1 MHPPLPAARRVP
13 HPGAAV
19 LAAAVVLG
27 AGSPV
32 AASDAPKLV
41 VVVYPNESDGAPGI
55 HLVDRALRTTF
66 AGGAP
71 GRVEVRNEYVDTSRL
86 RDAGF
91 RAAQI
96 DLLRRKYAGRKVD
109 VVVAG
114 LASGLDF
121 VLAHRE
127 ELFPGAPVVYVAV
140 EERELRG
147 RTLPADVFGVPG
159 RRDLTGTLDLA
170 LRLHP
175 GTRRVAVVAGA
186 ADYDR
191 FWEAEARRV
200 FAPYAGRVEFDYLTG
215 LPMADLLARVAAL
228 PDGCVVYYLHV
239 FQDGAGRPF
248 IPAEVLE
255 QLAERANAPVYGHVD
270 TYVGRGAAGGR
281 VFGFGAE
288 GETAARLAL
297 RLLAGEPAG
306 TPSSSDSTTAL
317 FDWRQLRR
325 WGIAEADLPPGAVV
339 RFRDESFWAA
349 HRAQIVGAGAVC
361 GVQAALIAALLVQRV
376 KRQRADRRFRQVVET
391 APVGM
396 VMARRDGTIVLANP
410 ALDTLFGYAPGELL
424 GRSVET
430 LLPVPLRARHSAAR
444 GDYFAAPAA
453 RAMDPGRELVGR
465 RKDGTEVPVEVGL
478 SPLRTA
484 GGLFVLASVLD
495 LTARRAAEA
504 DLRVSQQE
512 LKSLAGH
519 LLQAQEQERR
529 RVARELHDDLNQTVA
544 LLTVE
549 LDLLGQQPP
558 AEPGAVADRVRGI
571 AARAR
576 ELSTALHDLSHQL
589 HPVKLEQLGLIAAVR
604 GLCKELAQHHGL
616 DVKFTHFGVPGAVPP
631 PTALCLYRI
640 VQEAL
645 RNVVRHARTGHAA
658 VELSGSPAGLRL
670 RVSDDGAGFDPAADR
685 AGLGLVSMRERLHLV
700 GGRLT
705 LDTRPGGGAR
715 LDVFVPSDPPA
726 TGGPP

>member
-1 MHPPLPAARRVP
+1 MHPLVPAARRAP
-13 HPGAAV
+13 CPGTVV
-19 LAAAVVLG
+19 LAAAVLLG
-27 AGSPV
+27 AGPPA

-41 VVVYPNESDGAPGI
+41 VVVYPNESDGAPGTY
-55 HLVDRALRTTF
+55 LVDRALRATF

-91 RAAQI
+91 KAAQT
-96 DLLRRKYAGRKVD
+96 DLLKRKYAGRKVD

-121 VLAHRE
+121 VLDHRA

-140 EERELRG
+140 EERELRD
-147 RTLPADVFGVPG
+147 RTIPADVVGMPV

-170 LRLHP
+170 LHLHP
-175 GTRRVAVVAGA
+175 GTRRVVVIAGA

-191 FWEAEARRV
+191 YWEGEARRA
-200 FAPYAGRVEFDYLTG
+200 FAPYADRVEFEYLTG
-215 LPMADLLARVAAL
+215 LPMDDLLARVAAL
-228 PDGCVVYYLHV
+228 PPGSVAYYLHV
-239 FQDGAGRPF
+239 FQDGTGRSF

-255 QLAERANAPVYGHVD
+255 ELAARANAPVYGHVD
-270 TYVGRGAAGGR
+270 TYVGRGAVGGR
-281 VFGFGAE
+281 VFGFAAE
-288 GETAARLAL
+288 GENAARLVL
-297 RLLAGEPAG
+297 RVLAGESTG
-306 TPSSSDSTTAL
+306 MPSSPDPNTDL

-339 RFRDESFWAA
+339 RFREESFWATY
-349 HRAQIVGAGAVC
+349 RARIVGAGVIC

-376 KRQRADRRFRQVVET
+376 KRQRADQRFRQVVET
-391 APVGM
+391 ASVGM
-396 VMARRDGTIVLANP
+396 LMIRRDGTIVLTNP
-410 ALDTLFGYAPGELL
+410 ALDTLFGYTPGELP
-424 GRSVET
+424 GRSADELV
-430 LLPVPLRARHSAAR
+430 PVRLRPEAAAER
-444 GDYFAAPAA
+444 ERYFAAPPTRAA
-453 RAMDPGRELVGR
+453 GPGRELVGR
-465 RKDGTEVPVEVGL
+465 RKDGGEFPVEVGL
-478 SPLRTA
+478 GPLRTA
-484 GGLFVLASVLD
+484 EGLFVLAAVLD
-495 LTARRAAEA
+495 LTARRGAEA
-504 DLRVSQQE
+504 DLRASEQE

-519 LLQAQEQERR
+519 LLQAQEGERR
-529 RVARELHDDLNQTVA
+529 RIARELHDDLNQSLA

-558 AEPGAVADRVRGI
+558 AAPGAVADRVGAI

-576 ELSTALHDLSHQL
+576 ELSSALHDLSHQL

-616 DVKFTHFGVPGAVPP
+616 DVKFTHFGVPEVVPA

-645 RNVVRHARTGHAA
+645 RNVVRHANTPHAA

-670 RVSDDGAGFDPAADR
+670 RVGDDGIGFDPDAGR
-685 AGLGLVSMRERLHLV
+685 AGLGLVSMRERLYLV
-700 GGRLT
+700 GGRLEI
-705 LDTRPGGGAR
+705 DTRPGGGTR
-715 LDVFVPSDPPA
+715 LDVVVPPDSSA
-726 TGGPP
+726 NGGAL